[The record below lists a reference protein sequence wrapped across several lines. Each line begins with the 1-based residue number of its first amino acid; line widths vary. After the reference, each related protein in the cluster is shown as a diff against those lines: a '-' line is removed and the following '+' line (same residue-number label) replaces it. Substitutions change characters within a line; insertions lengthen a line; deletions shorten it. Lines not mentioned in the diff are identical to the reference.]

1 MTLEEY
7 YYVSQIA
14 AVFAI
19 FGSLIFVTPL
29 LLTSSGR
36 GAGGEGGKP
45 SETLKPGFTVNRARR
60 LDFTVHEQL
69 STRAC
74 AARPP
79 SPPTPLPPEMGRRGA
94 IRMRTLS

>member
-1 MTLEEY
+1 MTLEEFY
-7 YYVSQIA
+7 YISQIV

-45 SETLKPGFTVNRARR
+45 SKTLKPGSTVNRVRR

-69 STRAC
+69 ST
-74 AARPP
+74 
-79 SPPTPLPPEMGRRGA
+79 
-94 IRMRTLS
+94 

>member
-1 MTLEEY
+1 MTLEEFY
-7 YYVSQIA
+7 YISQIV

-36 GAGGEGGKP
+36 GA
-45 SETLKPGFTVNRARR
+45 
-60 LDFTVHEQL
+60 
-69 STRAC
+69 
-74 AARPP
+74 
-79 SPPTPLPPEMGRRGA
+79 